1 MHEFKIMKTINSS
14 HLRLI
19 GAALLTLALSSCG
32 SYETVSSPNGPQSVP
47 SLKGVRGV
55 SGKPNLHVP
64 ARLGIL
70 TSSRFDASSITDKE
84 LKSLQQSGITS
95 IIPINT
101 YAGDSHRYQ
110 MTDLM
115 YQRAQIIDNTK
126 FLNLDLILLC
136 DQSSSKDTQQ
146 HLPPLQYLSLG
157 IVNPE
162 STKANVQLDAV
173 LMDARTGFIYGT
185 IGDAGKSTAVSLTFL
200 EAEAAADAGQRRA
213 SSRAKQQLITRFP
226 AFWES
231 VKKQYKK

>member
-1 MHEFKIMKTINSS
+1 
-14 HLRLI
+14 
-19 GAALLTLALSSCG
+19 
-32 SYETVSSPNGPQSVP
+32 
-47 SLKGVRGV
+47 V

-185 IGDAGKSTAVSLTFL
+185 IGDAGKSTAVSLTIFD
-200 EAEAAADAGQRRA
+200 AEATANAGEKRA
-213 SSRAKQQLITRFP
+213 SNKAKQQLITRFP
-226 AFWES
+226 AFWNN
-231 VKKQYKK
+231 VKKQYQK